1 MMWLS
6 HRKTTFNFFMFFLFF
21 KYVLYLNKIK
31 IRSYYFKKR
40 SLFIFFFLQRKCYDN
55 FIKIKLICGASPPFF
70 FYDSYKL
77 RICVGRQPCNYIRKI
92 LSLSYTLPLSL
103 FKIQNPD
110 GPLSYALT
118 PPPFTKSLSA
128 N

>member
-1 MMWLS
+1 MHIRIS
-6 HRKTTFNFFMFFLFF
+6 II
-21 KYVLYLNKIK
+21 NKIK
-31 IRSYYFKKR
+31 IKKR
-40 SLFIFFFLQRKCYDN
+40 RKSFFLFSFFFKESVTIPGN
-55 FIKIKLICGASPPFF
+55 FKNKTLICRASPPF
-70 FYDSYKL
+70 SSTI
-77 RICVGRQPCNYIRKI
+77 RINYEYALVVNPVNISEKF
-92 LSLSYTLPLSL
+92 SLSL

>member
-6 HRKTTFNFFMFFLFF
+6 HRKTTFNFFIFFLFF
-21 KYVLYLNKIK
+21 KYVNYIYKYEYKIK
-31 IRSYYFKKR
+31 IRSVLFYKKR
-40 SLFIFFFLQRKCYDN
+40 SLFLFSFFFKESVTIIL
-55 FIKIKLICGASPPFF
+55 KIKLICGASPPFF

-77 RICVGRQPCNYIRKI
+77 LHALVVNPVNISEKF
-92 LSLSYTLPLSL
+92 SLSL